1 MLRQQTAPTI
11 ITVLLFVAALMLGGA
26 AAAAVSTC
34 ATIALFALVATG
46 WTRNERKDLLVLAAL
61 VVLGVTALQLIPL
74 PPFVLKL
81 VNARSEALT
90 ARALSPMRED
100 LSATW
105 RALHLDPANGWSYA
119 QYLIGLLA
127 AYVAAKQ
134 VTLRGESGPI
144 RLGAAWATAA
154 IAIVAIAHKVTGQT
168 ELFGIYQLREAAPNL
183 LAPLLNPNHLSA
195 YTGAGAILWAGFAL
209 EGVYRG
215 LAVPLSVLCGAVCV
229 ASVSRGG
236 VAGAVTGF
244 AVLALCHGALLRRMS
259 MRRSGK
265 DISAALQAIALAV
278 LVLIGGALAGF
289 SALVQEHRASGFSKL
304 SLMLQFLGTTREHR
318 LSGTGIGGLY
328 AAVSGSTITTP
339 TTGALADNNV
349 PFAENF
355 ALDLVL
361 GIGPIAALLAMGL
374 GARWLYTVRPKIRS
388 SQPEDFSVFAAIVSL
403 LVHDLFDY
411 ALWLGASGYLF
422 AVLAGI
428 QSGLRVYVPPQRG
441 EIRVEETN
449 IRRARNRTRVA
460 SLIACALSAA
470 TGIFIA
476 RLTNTLEREHWQQ
489 VAKGSTFDEPALRRA
504 MRRHPADPVLPM
516 AGASLALRTRNP
528 RALRYI
534 NRVIE
539 LAPAW
544 SQTHILLAQIL
555 ASRGQRSQALLE
567 ARLAVH
573 ISYRYHST
581 AARLL
586 LALQATD
593 EELDR
598 FIPPGPLGTAF
609 LKVFGT
615 EANGTPRAASIDERL
630 LARAPNELAPW
641 TRVAARARAANDVAA
656 ETRAWEQIIRVH
668 PSDATGCIGLADMHL
683 ATPAS
688 TQTADAAEQALRR
701 CPMSAHSDPR
711 YLRRMAVLR
720 ARRNDTVGM
729 RRTIDLL
736 LESYGADADRRIEA
750 FALRGLLE
758 LELRNDSAALQSYE
772 LADSMSAPRHP
783 YLPDV
788 IRIAH
793 SMGDMGRVRN
803 ACLTLREDA
812 ELPADLRSRCNEAA
826 TGSSPLPPPPITP

>member
-11 ITVLLFVAALMLGGA
+11 ITVLLFVAALLLGGA
-26 AAAAVSTC
+26 AAVAVSAC

-46 WTRNERKDLLVLAAL
+46 WTRDERKDPLVLAAL
-61 VVLGVTALQLIPL
+61 VVLGVTALQLTPL

-119 QYLIGLLA
+119 QYLVGLLA
-127 AYVAAKQ
+127 TYVAAKQ
-134 VTLRGESGPI
+134 VALRGKSPSI
-144 RLGAAWATAA
+144 RLGAAWATAV
-154 IAIVAIAHKVTGQT
+154 IAIIAIAHKVTGQT
-168 ELFGIYQLREAAPNL
+168 ELFGIYQPREAAPNL

-209 EGVYRG
+209 EGVHRS

-229 ASVSRGG
+229 ASISRGG

-244 AVLALCHGALLRRMS
+244 AVLAFCHGALLRRMAL
-259 MRRSGK
+259 RRSGS
-265 DISAALQAIALAV
+265 DISAALQALALAA

-289 SALVQEHRASGFSKL
+289 SALIQEHRASGFSKL
-304 SLMLQFLGTTREHR
+304 SLMLQFMRATHEHR
-318 LSGTGIGGLY
+318 LSGTGLGGLY
-328 AAVSGSTITTP
+328 AAISGSSITTP

-355 ALDLVL
+355 AIDLVL
-361 GIGPIAALLAMGL
+361 SIGPIAALLAMGL
-374 GARWLYTVRPKIRS
+374 AARWLYAVRPRIRS

-422 AVLAGI
+422 VVLAGI
-428 QSGLRVYVPPQRG
+428 QSGLRAYIPPQRG
-441 EIRVEETN
+441 EIRVEAAAL
-449 IRRARNRTRVA
+449 RAARNRTRVA
-460 SLIACALSAA
+460 ALVACAASAA
-470 TGIFIA
+470 TGIVIA
-476 RLTNTLEREHWQQ
+476 RLTNTLEREYWQQ
-489 VAKGSTFDEPALRRA
+489 AAKGATFDEPALRRA
-504 MRRHPADPVLPM
+504 MRRHPTDPVFPM
-516 AGASLALRTRNP
+516 AGAFLALRTRNP

-567 ARLAVH
+567 ARLAVN
-573 ISYRYHST
+573 ISNRYHST

-586 LALQATD
+586 LALRATD

-609 LKVFGT
+609 LRVFGT
-615 EANGTPRAASIDERL
+615 EANGTPLAAAIDERL
-630 LARAPNELAPW
+630 LARAPSDIAPW
-641 TRVAARARAANDVAA
+641 TRVAARARAANDRPA
-656 ETRAWEQIIRVH
+656 ETRAWEQIIRAH
-668 PSDATGCIGLADMHL
+668 PSDATGCLGLAEMHL
-683 ATPAS
+683 AAQAS
-688 TQTADAAEQALRR
+688 TQTADATEQALRR
-701 CPMSAHSDPR
+701 CPLSAHADPR
-711 YLRRMAVLR
+711 YLRRTAVLR
-720 ARRNDTVGM
+720 ARRNDTIGM
-729 RRTIDLL
+729 RRAIDQL

-750 FALRGLLE
+750 FALRGQLE
-758 LELRNDSAALQSYE
+758 LELHNESAALQSYE

-783 YLPDV
+783 YLPNV
-788 IRIAH
+788 IRVAH
-793 SMGDMGRVRN
+793 GMGDIGRVRN
-803 ACLTLREDA
+803 ACMTLREEA
-812 ELPADLRSRCNEAA
+812 ELSTDVRSLCNDIA
-826 TGSSPLPPPPITP
+826 TGAVTAPSTSTP